1 MISLVQL
8 TLALSGCVYFCPA
21 VFSPVVLGFVPLRLF
36 LSVYFW
42 PAAFKFV
49 RLCLAL
55 STCVKIVFSFVHL
68 CLLFSGTLRFL
79 CLLFCSVAMTGMRY

>member
-36 LSVYFW
+36 LSTLNTFGLL
-42 PAAFKFV
+42 
-49 RLCLAL
+49 RLSL
-55 STCVKIVFSFVHL
+55 SGC
-68 CLLFSGTLRFL
+68 
-79 CLLFCSVAMTGMRY
+79 A